1 MSIRLT
7 TPFLGLDDLD
17 AEALPAQL
25 GVFQL
30 ADQAQQVIYIGYGGG
45 AQPFG
50 LRTAI
55 EAELARLGD
64 TARYVRYEVTH
75 GYLSRWEEL
84 MMVHVHDV
92 GSVPVGNDAS
102 TAPKGRLS
110 PADAP
115 SES

>member
-7 TPFLGLDDLD
+7 KPFLRLDDLD
-17 AEALPAQL
+17 IDTLPAQL

-30 ADQAQQVIYIGYGGG
+30 ADEAEEIIYIGYGGG

-55 EAELARLGD
+55 ETQLARLGD
-64 TARYVRYEVTH
+64 SARFVRYEVTH

-92 GSVPVGNDAS
+92 GTAPVANDAS
-102 TAPKGRLS
+102 TVPKGRLS